1 MKKFFKRFG
10 NIRKSYFSR
19 GLDYGQNLERNGR
32 MWECWEI
39 LGILGGDGNTWN
51 VMEILGILR
60 KCVEVCGWGVTSFW
74 GWGKMC
80 RKFLLSYIPPHGD
93 GYAYM
98 GGPTG

>member
-1 MKKFFKRFG
+1 MGWTMDKIWKEMEECG
-10 NIRKSYFSR
+10 SAGKS
-19 GLDYGQNLERNGR
+19 
-32 MWECWEI
+32 WESV
-39 LGILGGDGNTWN
+39 GGDGNTWN

-80 RKFLLSYIPPHGD
+80 RKFLLSYLQPHGD

-98 GGPTG
+98 GVPTG

>member
-10 NIRKSYFSR
+10 NIFNLGNSPWA
-19 GLDYGQNLERNGR
+19 DIGQFWADMG
-32 MWECWEI
+32 ECGNSWV
-39 LGILGGDGNTWN
+39 GVGGDENTWN

-80 RKFLLSYIPPHGD
+80 RKFLLSYLQPQGD